1 MTRPFQLRRLHFL
14 NALFAPL
21 TGQDLYLAQQ
31 IDAAISTSLG
41 EAGERTPKFGELVC
55 PELAEGAEPGDP
67 SFVRAAAKLFERLC
81 SAQPSHGFFHWDA
94 GADDT
99 GATPL
104 FTRAGIMQ
112 GLKQLAAYPEST
124 LLVTNLRSAQCP
136 PSRRWTER
144 RRRDY
149 DETLAFIRELAA
161 ARSRR
166 NTNLNLLFL

>member
-1 MTRPFQLRRLHFL
+1 MTRPLQLRRLHFL

-31 IDAAISTSLG
+31 IDDAISTSLG
-41 EAGERTPKFGELVC
+41 DAQERAPN
-55 PELAEGAEPGDP
+55 DP
-67 SFVRAAAKLFERLC
+67 AFVAAATRLFARLC

-104 FTRAGIMQ
+104 FTRAGVMQ
-112 GLKQLAAYPEST
+112 GLKQLATFPEST
-124 LLVTNLRSAQCP
+124 LLVTNLRAAHCP
-136 PSRRWTER
+136 PARRWTER
-144 RRRDY
+144 RRREYHD
-149 DETLAFIRELAA
+149 TLAFIEDLAA

-166 NTNLNLLFL
+166 NANLNLLFL

>member
-1 MTRPFQLRRLHFL
+1 MTRPLQLRRLHFL

-21 TGQDLYLAQQ
+21 TGHDLYLAQQ

-41 EAGERTPKFGELVC
+41 NAQDRAPS
-55 PELAEGAEPGDP
+55 DP
-67 SFVRAAAKLFERLC
+67 SFVGAAAKLFERLC
-81 SAQPSHGFFHWDA
+81 SAQPAHGFFHWDA

-99 GATPL
+99 GAAPL
-104 FTRAGIMQ
+104 FARAGVMQ

-136 PSRRWTER
+136 PTRRWTKR

-149 DETLAFIRELAA
+149 DDTLAYISDLAA

-166 NTNLNLLFL
+166 RANLNLLFL